1 MPELPPGMAF
11 MDMACLCS
19 VDYDEN
25 ITGYNSMCPLHK
37 HLAIPPKTLKQPW
50 CNGSSGHVE
59 IKTKRTGICHV
70 CRLEVPQ
77 KRGYAGVHLPD
88 GTTPRE

>member
-1 MPELPPGMAF
+1 MTLPPGMQF

-37 HLAIPPKTLKQPW
+37 HLAIPPKELKRPW
-50 CNGSSGHVE
+50 CNGSSAPVRE
-59 IKTKRTGICHV
+59 IVGRTGKCCV
-70 CRLEVPQ
+70 CRYIVFQ
-77 KRGYAGVHLPD
+77 KHGYAGVHLPD
-88 GTTPRE
+88 GTTPHE